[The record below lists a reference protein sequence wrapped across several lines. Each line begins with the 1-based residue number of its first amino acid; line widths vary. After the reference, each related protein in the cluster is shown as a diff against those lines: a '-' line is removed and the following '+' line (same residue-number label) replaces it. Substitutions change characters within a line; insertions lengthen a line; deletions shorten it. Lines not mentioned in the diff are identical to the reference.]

1 MVYSIMAFQSSWNWS
16 FLEVIL
22 MNQDQKD
29 SFWIMLLIMAPV
41 IPLLVIMLI
50 IEIGYLIWPCPC

>member
-1 MVYSIMAFQSSWNWS
+1 MVYSPMAFQCSWNWS

-22 MNQDQKD
+22 VNQNQKD

>member
-1 MVYSIMAFQSSWNWS
+1 MVYSPMAFQSSWNWS

-22 MNQDQKD
+22 VNQNQKD

>member
-1 MVYSIMAFQSSWNWS
+1 MVYSLMAFQSSWNWS

-22 MNQDQKD
+22 MNQNQKD

>member
-1 MVYSIMAFQSSWNWS
+1 MVYSLMAFQSSWNWS

>member
-1 MVYSIMAFQSSWNWS
+1 
-16 FLEVIL
+16 

-50 IEIGYLIWPCPC
+50 IEIGYLIWPCAC

>member
-1 MVYSIMAFQSSWNWS
+1 MVYSPMAFQSSWNWS

-22 MNQDQKD
+22 VNQNQKD

-50 IEIGYLIWPCPC
+50 IEIGYWIWPCAC

>member
-1 MVYSIMAFQSSWNWS
+1 
-16 FLEVIL
+16 

>member
-1 MVYSIMAFQSSWNWS
+1 MVYSLMAFQSSWDWS

-50 IEIGYLIWPCPC
+50 IEIGYLIYPCPC

>member
-1 MVYSIMAFQSSWNWS
+1 MVYSLMAFQSSWNWP

-29 SFWIMLLIMAPV
+29 SFWIMLLIMAPI
-41 IPLLVIMLI
+41 IPTLIIMLI

>member
-1 MVYSIMAFQSSWNWS
+1 MVYSLMAFQSSWNWS

-50 IEIGYLIWPCPC
+50 IEIGYLIWPCAC

>member
-1 MVYSIMAFQSSWNWS
+1 MVYSLMAFQSSWNWS

-29 SFWIMLLIMAPV
+29 NFWIMLLIMAPV

-50 IEIGYLIWPCPC
+50 IEIGYWIWPCAC